1 MMLWNN
7 GQNNYKCY
15 ENYRSQELK
24 ESKTNNKNM
33 RIKTP
38 SDIIIDFLKN
48 KFLQKTKEA
57 HCKGTK
63 ITMIAYFSQEILKS

>member
-1 MMLWNN
+1 
-7 GQNNYKCY
+7 
-15 ENYRSQELK
+15 
-24 ESKTNNKNM
+24 M